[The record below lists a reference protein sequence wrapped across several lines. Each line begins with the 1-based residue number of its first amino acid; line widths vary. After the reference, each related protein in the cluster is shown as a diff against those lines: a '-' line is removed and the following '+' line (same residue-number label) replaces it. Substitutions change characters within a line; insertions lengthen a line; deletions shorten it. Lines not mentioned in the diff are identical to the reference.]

1 MTFEKW
7 LKTFIAEK
15 NIDLELILEVE
26 GPELGTNLIPV
37 EVLIDA
43 ICSAPRVEREAIRKM
58 MIRIDF
64 MNGNILDYFRHLAKA
79 IAL

>member
-15 NIDLELILEVE
+15 GIDPEQILEVE
-26 GPELGTNLIPV
+26 GPEWGMNLIPV
-37 EVLIDA
+37 QVLIDA
-43 ICSAPRVEREAIRKM
+43 ICSALRVEREAIRKM

-64 MNGNILDYFRHLAKA
+64 LNGNILDYFRHLAKA

>member
-15 NIDLELILEVE
+15 NIDPELILEVE